1 MEGVERY
8 KVRLQ
13 PHSLLWDIEFK
24 TVKKELEEIL
34 KDDIIDIQHVG
45 STAIPLI
52 SAKPILD
59 IAIIL
64 KSIKLLNIENLKLA
78 GYNYC
83 GMQHG
88 NENYHLFVLRGENQV
103 SLRHIQCYDKNEKEF
118 DLLVGFRNYLNSHD
132 DMAMEY
138 EKIKMELAEKYP
150 EDRISYTNGKEAFI
164 QSIYKAL

>member
-13 PHSLLWDIEFK
+13 PHNLLWDIEFR
-24 TVKKELEEIL
+24 TVKKELEELL

-52 SAKPILD
+52 CAKPILD
-59 IAIIL
+59 IAIKV

-78 GYNYC
+78 GYDYC

-88 NENYHLFVLRGENQV
+88 NENYHLFVLRGENQI
-103 SLRHIQCYDKNEKEF
+103 SLRHIHCYEKNEKEF

-132 DMAMEY
+132 DMAMAY

>member
-13 PHSLLWDIEFK
+13 PHNLLWDIEFK

-52 SAKPILD
+52 CAKPILD
-59 IAIIL
+59 IAIKL

-88 NENYHLFVLRGENQV
+88 NESYHLFVLRGENQL
-103 SLRHIQCYDKNEKEF
+103 SLRHIHCYEKNEKEF

-132 DMAMEY
+132 DMAMAY

>member
-13 PHSLLWDIEFK
+13 PHNLLWDIEFR
-24 TVKKELEEIL
+24 TVKKELEELL

-52 SAKPILD
+52 CAKPILD
-59 IAIIL
+59 IAIKV

-78 GYNYC
+78 GYDYC

-103 SLRHIQCYDKNEKEF
+103 SLRHIHYYEKNEKEF
-118 DLLVGFRNYLNSHD
+118 DLLVGFRNYLNSND

-138 EKIKMELAEKYP
+138 ERIKMELAEKYP

>member
-8 KVRLQ
+8 KVRIQ
-13 PHSLLWDIEFK
+13 PHNLLWDIEFK

-34 KDDIIDIQHVG
+34 KDDIIDIQHIG

-52 SAKPILD
+52 CAKPILD
-59 IAIIL
+59 IAIKM
-64 KSIKLLNIENLKLA
+64 KSIKLLNIENLKRA
-78 GYNYC
+78 GYDYC

-103 SLRHIQCYDKNEKEF
+103 SLRHIHCYEKNEKEF

-164 QSIYKAL
+164 QSVYKAL